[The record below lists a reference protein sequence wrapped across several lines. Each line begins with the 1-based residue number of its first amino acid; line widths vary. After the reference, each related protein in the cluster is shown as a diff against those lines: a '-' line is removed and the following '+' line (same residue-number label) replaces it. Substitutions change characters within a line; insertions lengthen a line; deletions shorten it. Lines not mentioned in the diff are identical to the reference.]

1 MQIEE
6 LYIHLT
12 CNSSGRE
19 ELVVL
24 RMGHSFVVL
33 LFKILGR
40 CLLYIW
46 LGARMFR
53 GEHSR

>member
-1 MQIEE
+1 MKIEE

-19 ELVVL
+19 ELVIL

-40 CLLYIW
+40 GLLYIW

-53 GEHSR
+53 GEHCR